1 MPDIAV
7 GNLLDHGFGQ
17 LRGGV
22 PSDKEY
28 LLERL
33 DSEASGWVI
42 FPGDGLQA
50 SSLQFVCDLDS
61 ERFIDHLGTVLRRHR
76 HAIGETYSQ
85 LVTSAVVKRAQAIE
99 QKITM

>member
-1 MPDIAV
+1 MLDIHV

-22 PSDKEY
+22 PYDMEY
-28 LLERL
+28 LPERL

-42 FPGDGLQA
+42 FPGNGLQA

-61 ERFIDHLGTVLRRHR
+61 ERFIDHLGTVLRKHR
-76 HAIGETYSQ
+76 
-85 LVTSAVVKRAQAIE
+85 RATFGPTGKLALPTL
-99 QKITM
+99 KK